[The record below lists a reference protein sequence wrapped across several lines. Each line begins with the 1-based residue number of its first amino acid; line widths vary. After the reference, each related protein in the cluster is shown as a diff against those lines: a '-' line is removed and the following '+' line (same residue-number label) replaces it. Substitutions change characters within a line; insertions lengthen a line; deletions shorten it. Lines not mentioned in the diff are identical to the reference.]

1 MVDYQKVTNDIRDL
15 KGKKDTLIL
24 SIQKDIDNI
33 KKTIA
38 DYYHGLGEK
47 VYEAHIN
54 NSFDINEYT
63 DVFESITSNKA
74 SIATKEKKIS
84 EIAERYDEE
93 IDLLEKL
100 VEDMPKPQGGK
111 EFCTG
116 CGSPFTRGVD
126 MFCINCGKRHD

>member
-15 KGKKDTLIL
+15 KGKKETLIL

-38 DYYHGLGEK
+38 EYYHGLGEK
-47 VYEAHIN
+47 VYETYTD
-54 NSFDINEYT
+54 NSFDITTHTE
-63 DVFESITSNKA
+63 VFDLITANKESIA
-74 SIATKEKKIS
+74 SKEKKIA

-100 VEDMPKPQGGK
+100 VEDMPKPQIK